1 MLGPEQLTLRQ
12 VVRRVARVVGRRPL
26 MFPLPVWFHYVLG
39 WCVERIMAV
48 PLVSVAQVRMLD
60 EGLAEP
66 APPCDSVPPDLAP
79 QTAFTEEQI
88 RKGLPP
94 PGPFSWRDIR
104 CCDGSGSERNHSH
117 SKRVFFEMP

>member
-1 MLGPEQLTLRQ
+1 LRQ